1 MQSKFILLTA
11 AKNEEQY
18 IGEVIQSVLR
28 QSLLPIAWF
37 IMDDGSTDLTG
48 QIVQSF
54 SEKHPFIHLHTSRK
68 GGVRSFGAQYRA
80 INAAYELAQYLDFD
94 YVAMHDADIVPEQN
108 DYYETILRHL
118 DANSKLGVAG
128 GYIYERSKSGVWE
141 SRKANSPESVAG
153 GIQMLRRECF
163 EQIGGYN
170 PLQFGGE
177 DWLAQLDAKMAGWQ
191 VKAFPELPV
200 YHYRPTSSADGKCR
214 GLFRLGMMDASFGS
228 HPLFEAFKCARR
240 VLVTP
245 LLFSSIIRFAGYVWW
260 NISRG
265 SPLLPAEKVSYLR
278 KEQINKLLNWKSK
291 ACVKGMA
298 WLRLLF

>member
-28 QSLLPIAWF
+28 QSVLPIAWF
-37 IMDDGSTDLTG
+37 IMDDGSTDQTG

-80 INAAYELAQYLDFD
+80 INTAYELARHLDFD
-94 YVAMHDADIVPEQN
+94 YVGMHDADIVPEQN

-128 GYIYERSKSGVWE
+128 GYIYERTKNGVWE
-141 SRKANSPESVAG
+141 SRKANSPEAVAG

-163 EQIGGYN
+163 DQIDGYH

-191 VKAFPELPV
+191 VNAYPELPV
-200 YHYRPTSSADGKCR
+200 QHYRPTSSADGRWK
-214 GLFRLGMMDASFGS
+214 GLLRLGMMDASFGS
-228 HPLFEAFKCARR
+228 HPLFEMFKCARR
-240 VLVTP
+240 VLENP
-245 LLFSSIIRFAGYVWW
+245 LFLSSIIRFSGYVWW
-260 NISRG
+260 NISRK
-265 SPLLPAEKVSYLR
+265 SPLLSAEKVSYLR
-278 KEQINKLLNWKSK
+278 KEQITKLLNWKSK
-291 ACVKGMA
+291 IYAEVMA
-298 WLRLLF
+298 RIRLGF